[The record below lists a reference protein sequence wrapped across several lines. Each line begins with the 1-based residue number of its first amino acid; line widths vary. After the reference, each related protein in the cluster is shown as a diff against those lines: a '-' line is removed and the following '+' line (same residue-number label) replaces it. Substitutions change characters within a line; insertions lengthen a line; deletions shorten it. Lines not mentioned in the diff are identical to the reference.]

1 MPVVGFR
8 ITPRIQRP
16 PRDLV
21 AGFAG
26 LPVANIADNMSRMF
40 CVAARIRPVN
50 SVPLLGPALTV
61 KARPGDNLLL
71 HKALDLAEPGD
82 IIVVD
87 GQGDTANSLMGE
99 LMVRWAMR
107 RQIGGFVLDGALR
120 DVGIIKTLPIP
131 VYTAGITPAGP
142 YKEGPGEINGVVS
155 CGGVTVHP
163 GDIVVGDDD
172 GVVIVSPADAP
183 AILAKSKAKMQD
195 EETTRREIE
204 EDRWDRT
211 WIDKALTAK
220 GCEIVG

>member
-1 MPVVGFR
+1 MPAVGFR
-8 ITPRIQRP
+8 ITNCIQRP

-21 AGFAG
+21 EGFAG

-107 RQIGGFVLDGALR
+107 RRIGGFVIDGAIR
-120 DVGIIKTLPIP
+120 DLSTLKILPIP
-131 VYTAGITPAGP
+131 VYAAGVTPAGP

-172 GVVIVSPADAP
+172 GVVVIAPADAP
-183 AILAKSKAKMQD
+183 DILATSRAKMRD
-195 EETTRREIE
+195 EEKTREEIE
-204 EDRWDRT
+204 QDRWDRA
-211 WIDKALTAK
+211 WVDKTLAAK
-220 GCEIVG
+220 GCRVVD